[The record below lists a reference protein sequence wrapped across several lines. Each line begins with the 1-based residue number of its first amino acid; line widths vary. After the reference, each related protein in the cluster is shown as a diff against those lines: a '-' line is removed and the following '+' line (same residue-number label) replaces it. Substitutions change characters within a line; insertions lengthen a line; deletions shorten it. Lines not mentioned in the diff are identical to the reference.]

1 MWNLTSAKST
11 QGFPVGQ
18 GFGREASRSHRLREA
33 VPATVDQEQA
43 SHREERER
51 RGRTPTQDRAF
62 QQAGFRCRALEA
74 WRRWDLF
81 LFRRTRESVMGRIV
95 SSLGQAK
102 LIGLGH
108 AEWRRDSRYK
118 KKCTV
123 NKIRCNYTQSETYQA
138 PSFPDNFHHI
148 ALAIYQLPGGPIIL
162 PLSLQPLI
170 KATPIT

>member
-1 MWNLTSAKST
+1 MNLPIQGSTSSECQSMWNLTSAKST

-74 WRRWDLF
+74 WRKWDLF

-102 LIGLGH
+102 LKGLGH

-118 KKCTV
+118 KKMHCEQNQMQLHTV
-123 NKIRCNYTQSETYQA
+123 RDLSG
-138 PSFPDNFHHI
+138 SF
-148 ALAIYQLPGGPIIL
+148 
-162 PLSLQPLI
+162 LSR
-170 KATPIT
+170 